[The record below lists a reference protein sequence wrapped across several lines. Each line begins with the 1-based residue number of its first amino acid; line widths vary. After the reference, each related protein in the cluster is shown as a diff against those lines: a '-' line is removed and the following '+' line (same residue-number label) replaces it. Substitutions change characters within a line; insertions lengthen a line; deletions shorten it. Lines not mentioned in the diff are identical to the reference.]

1 MKNLLTISIATLC
14 IIVIGCNQ
22 KPSTKKPIPGESN
35 NQTELLNKKDFKND
49 LNVIPSQ
56 LLEFVKAKLPEMQIP
71 TTGDYINGWESF
83 KKGSILPFY
92 CLGDYNGDNLKD
104 HCLLLIKDSTQ
115 LSLYSFLTLDNSYQI
130 ILIDTIARL
139 TKGIEVVIYTEPK
152 GEWELVEETISVPF
166 DGISIDLIEE
176 SNSWSYYWK
185 NDRFVKFFYD

>member
-1 MKNLLTISIATLC
+1 M
-14 IIVIGCNQ
+14 
-22 KPSTKKPIPGESN
+22 
-35 NQTELLNKKDFKND
+35 
-49 LNVIPSQ
+49 
-56 LLEFVKAKLPEMQIP
+56 
-71 TTGDYINGWESF
+71 
-83 KKGSILPFY
+83 
-92 CLGDYNGDNLKD
+92 
-104 HCLLLIKDSTQ
+104 IKDSTQ

-152 GEWELVEETISVPF
+152 GEWESVEETISVPF